1 MAIYITLDAGGTKC
15 NGILFDSDMNI
26 LGRGLSGGVNLSQTS
41 PEDSRANMVDCIE
54 QMFKTYRPERVDKIF
69 LSFVGPVDVLYEE
82 LEKRTQLGERTY
94 LYTGFCWG
102 DDPTR
107 HGPMVTVLDRDMLT
121 VIEGPNIIMP
131 SGCYSSGSGY
141 EGHEFFEASSI
152 RKFGDTYYFVYS
164 SVVMHELC
172 YATSKY
178 PDRGFKFGGV
188 IVSNND
194 IGIST
199 YKPAE
204 KPMFY
209 GANNHGGLVKVG
221 DDYYIFYHRHTD
233 GTNYSRQGMAERVTL
248 LPDGSIP
255 QVEMTSCGLN
265 GGPLEGRGTYPAY
278 IACNL
283 FTSEDNMY
291 TGGSGKNGFW
301 LDGRFP
307 RITQDGRD
315 GDHEPGYIMN
325 MADTAT
331 CGFKYFDCRGISR
344 ITLRVRGY
352 AGGCFIVKT
361 AWDGPELG
369 RVPLRFTNIWTDFS
383 ADVAIPDGVNAI
395 YLTYSGGGNASLLSF
410 TLE

>member
-1 MAIYITLDAGGTKC
+1 MKGNTIMDNRPIGV
-15 NGILFDSDMNI
+15 FDSGMGG
-26 LGRGLSGGVNLSQTS
+26 LTAVRELAALTGRGEGDEPQFDPGVLT
-41 PEDSRANMVDCIE
+41 EGD
-54 QMFKTYRPERVDKIF
+54 
-69 LSFVGPVDVLYEE
+69 
-82 LEKRTQLGERTY
+82 RTY

-194 IGIST
+194 MGIST

-233 GTNYSRQGMAERVTL
+233 GTNYSRQGMAAGLHARVRARRAYGY
-248 LPDGSIP
+248 DA
-255 QVEMTSCGLN
+255 
-265 GGPLEGRGTYPAY
+265 GRGA
-278 IACNL
+278 L
-283 FTSEDNMY
+283 
-291 TGGSGKNGFW
+291 
-301 LDGRFP
+301 
-307 RITQDGRD
+307 
-315 GDHEPGYIMN
+315 
-325 MADTAT
+325 
-331 CGFKYFDCRGISR
+331 
-344 ITLRVRGY
+344 LRR
-352 AGGCFIVKT
+352 K
-361 AWDGPELG
+361 P
-369 RVPLRFTNIWTDFS
+369 
-383 ADVAIPDGVNAI
+383 
-395 YLTYSGGGNASLLSF
+395 
-410 TLE
+410 